1 MLQTSAESLG
11 ILLDIDGVLHVGYEP
26 IPGAVETLT
35 EVRERTAGVRLVTN
49 TTSRPAREIAERL
62 RGAGFDVDGT
72 ELVTPAGIALRH
84 CRERGHDAVMLL
96 VPESLRE
103 DLDGLH
109 DATPDGPVDAVV
121 LGDLGAG
128 FTEDVLNPAFRALL
142 DGAELIALQHNRYW
156 RSADGLVL
164 DVGAWSAALEYAADV
179 EAVVVGKPS
188 RAFFEDA
195 LSGIGV
201 NAPSAVMVG
210 DDVEADVG
218 GALDAGM
225 QAVLVRTGKYRED
238 AVRASGVEPTATIDS
253 IADLPALL
261 GWR

>member
-1 MLQTSAESLG
+1 MLQTTAESLG
-11 ILLDIDGVLHVGYEP
+11 VLLDIDGVLHVGYEP
-26 IPGAVETLT
+26 IPGSVETLA
-35 EVRERTAGVRLVTN
+35 ELRERTAGVRLVTN
-49 TTSRPAREIAERL
+49 TTSKPAREIADGL
-62 RGAGFDVDGT
+62 REAGFELDDA
-72 ELVTPAGIALRH
+72 ELVTPARIALRH

-96 VPESLRE
+96 VPASLHE
-103 DLDGLH
+103 DLEGLR
-109 DATPDGPVDAVV
+109 DAGPNEPVDAVV

-128 FTEDVLNPAFRALL
+128 FTEDVLNTAFRALL

-156 RSADGLVL
+156 RSAEGLVL

-179 EAVVVGKPS
+179 EAAVVGKPS

-195 LSGIGV
+195 LGGIGV
-201 NAPSAVMVG
+201 DAASAVMVG
-210 DDVEADVG
+210 DDVEADIG
-218 GALDAGM
+218 GALDAGI

-253 IADLPALL
+253 IADLPELL